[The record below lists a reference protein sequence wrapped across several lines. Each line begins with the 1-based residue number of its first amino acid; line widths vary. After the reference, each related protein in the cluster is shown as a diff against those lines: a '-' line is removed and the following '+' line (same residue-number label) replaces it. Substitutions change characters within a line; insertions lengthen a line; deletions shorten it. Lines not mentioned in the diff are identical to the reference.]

1 MMTSPRPPSHPVTA
15 PRATNAVCLALALML
30 LAALIALSVWLWQG
44 RQRPLLLAPA
54 IGELSDCLEMAA
66 PQAPLEAACTG
77 DRGSAAARIEA
88 TLNAVG
94 PRRSADG
101 RFELGYTLVGP
112 LLNLFEPQ
120 GEGWAVDAE
129 AVRRIANTV
138 QAVDRPVVLYLFST
152 HFSEHAPIE
161 PVLAQDPA
169 NLAQTPQGPLP
180 VDRFLGWPLY
190 PWSIARTDNGITQRR
205 EQAIGA
211 LTQTLCALPDA
222 ARQRIA
228 GVNLLGEVHHLYPD
242 FEAGMGHD
250 RPYVLTDYSAASRAA
265 FRAWLRRHFRGD
277 LAALNAALG
286 SGFASFDQIEPPS
299 RDIRR
304 ERLDHF
310 WQHID
315 DAAAGTLAVSGW
327 LHDAALPKDA
337 TPWVRIYLDGQ
348 PVGRVPAHFVR
359 QDVGQARPEFGT
371 AKVGWRHDL
380 HFADL
385 ALGQH
390 RIDVVSEG
398 ADGQLH
404 PLGTRYFAVMG
415 RDQADPA
422 PLPLRQALPPLTP
435 PGPQLQ
441 FWIDAPQDARA
452 VFYNPLVPLWH
463 AFRNQQVVDYLA
475 HFDRLLD
482 ASCLAGVPHRTQQ
495 IYPAEKAGWDGTRFA
510 SEQSLLPFRDVR
522 LGINLYGEATYDDS
536 FFDWLAR
543 SRQPVYSV
551 TEFHPLRAM
560 GADELR
566 RVLLRHRAHGAQSL
580 SFFLHPPPA
589 GGTRAEPVANPF
601 ALDPHNPLNGSDALY
616 RAMQQVMQK

>member
-1 MMTSPRPPSHPVTA
+1 MDRVARSGRGFDLLCA
-15 PRATNAVCLALALML
+15 ALALAL
-30 LAALIALSVWLWQG
+30 LAALIALSAWLWQG

-54 IGELSDCLEMAA
+54 IGELSDCLEMMA

-77 DRGSAAARIEA
+77 EHGSAAARIETA
-88 TLNAVG
+88 LNAVG

-101 RFELGYTLVGP
+101 RFELGYTLVVP

-120 GEGWAVDAE
+120 GQDWVVDAQ
-129 AVRRIANTV
+129 ALGRIANTV
-138 QAVDRPVVLYLFST
+138 QGVDRPVVLYLFST
-152 HFSEHAPIE
+152 HFSERAPIE

-169 NLAQTPQGPLP
+169 NLADTPQGPLP
-180 VDRFLGWPLY
+180 VDQFLGGPLY
-190 PWSIARTDNGITQRR
+190 PWSIARTDNGVTQLR
-205 EQAIGA
+205 EQAMGA

-265 FRAWLRRHFRGD
+265 FRDWLRQHFRGD

-286 SGFASFDQIEPPS
+286 SDFASFDQIEPPS

-304 ERLDHF
+304 ERLDRF

-315 DAAAGTLAVSGW
+315 DAAAGTLAISGW
-327 LHDAALPKDA
+327 VHDAALPKNA
-337 TPWVRIYLDGQ
+337 TPWVRVYLDGQ

-380 HFADL
+380 RFADL

-398 ADGQLH
+398 ADGRLH

-422 PLPLRQALPPLTP
+422 PVPMRQALPPMVP

-441 FWIDAPQDARA
+441 FWIDAPQDERA

-495 IYPAEKAGWDGTRFA
+495 IYPAEKAGWDGPRFA

-560 GADELR
+560 DADELR

-589 GGTRAEPVANPF
+589 GGVRTEPVANPF
-601 ALDPHNPLNGSDALY
+601 ALDPHNPLNGSDVLY
-616 RAMQQVMQK
+616 RAMQQVMQQ

>member
-1 MMTSPRPPSHPVTA
+1 MRTERGVEWA
-15 PRATNAVCLALALML
+15 CVVLACAL
-30 LAALIALSVWLWQG
+30 LAALLALTAWLWQG
-44 RQRPLLLAPA
+44 RQQPLLLAPA
-54 IGELSDCLEMAA
+54 IGELSDCLEMAE
-66 PQAPLEAACTG
+66 PRAPLEAACTG
-77 DRGSAAARIEA
+77 PQGSAAARIETA
-88 TLNAVG
+88 LQALG

-101 RFELGYTLVGP
+101 HFELGYTLVVP

-120 GEGWAVDAE
+120 AGDWGVDAQ
-129 AVRRIANTV
+129 AVQRIANTV
-138 QAVDRPVVLYLFST
+138 REVDRPVVLYLFST

-169 NLAQTPQGPLP
+169 NLAHTPQGPLP
-180 VDRFLGWPLY
+180 VDQFLGWPLY
-190 PWSIARTDNGITQRR
+190 PWSIARTDNAVTQRR
-205 EQAIGA
+205 EQAVHA
-211 LTQTLCALPDA
+211 VTQALCALPDST
-222 ARQRIA
+222 RQRIA

-242 FEAGMGHD
+242 FEAGMGYD
-250 RPYVLTDYSAASRAA
+250 RPYVLTDYSQASRDG
-265 FRAWLRRHFRGD
+265 FRAWLRQHFRGD
-277 LAALNAALG
+277 LAALNAQLG
-286 SGFASFDQIEPPS
+286 SGFTAFDQLEPPS

-304 ERLDHF
+304 DRLDHF

-327 LHDAALPKDA
+327 AHDASLPEGRA
-337 TPWVRIYLDGQ
+337 PWVRVYLDGQ

-359 QDVGQARPEFGT
+359 QDVGEARPEFGT

-380 HFADL
+380 RFADL
-385 ALGQH
+385 APGRH
-390 RIDVVSEG
+390 RLDIVLEG
-398 ADGQLH
+398 EGGRLH
-404 PLGTRYFAVMG
+404 GLGTRHIAVMG
-415 RDQADPA
+415 RDQASPA
-422 PLPLRQALPPLTP
+422 PVPLRQALPPMTP
-435 PGPQLQ
+435 PGPQVQ
-441 FWIDAPQDARA
+441 FWIDAPADERA
-452 VFYNPLVPLWH
+452 VFHNPLVPLWH

-482 ASCLAGVPHRTQQ
+482 NSCLAGVPHRTQQ

-510 SEQSLLPFRDVR
+510 SEQSLLPFGDVR

-566 RVLLRHRAHGAQSL
+566 QVLLRHRRHGAQSL

-589 GGTRAEPVANPF
+589 GGQRSEPVPNPF
-601 ALDPHNPLNGSDALY
+601 ALDPGNQRHGSDALY
-616 RAMQQVMQK
+616 RALQTIMKPAP